1 MVNKPTLRE
10 TLASAL
16 RGRQA
21 ALRNGRSHRK
31 DIAALNAGMGRI
43 EAFLHSYPYAD
54 DARVKQWCEA
64 HVDDVAMVVPGNSPT
79 SLARLVSDTLA
90 LRAHTL
96 KSA

>member
-1 MVNKPTLRE
+1 MVTKPTLRE

-16 RGRQA
+16 RGRKA

-31 DIAALNAGMGRI
+31 DIVALNAGMGRI
-43 EAFLHSYPYAD
+43 EAFLNSYPYAD
-54 DARVKQWCEA
+54 DARVRQWCEA

-79 SLARLVSDTLA
+79 SLARLVSDA
-90 LRAHTL
+90 LGRRANNL